1 MRFAYITFRYADHE
15 YIATVRNAQQVI
27 SYVLRESRPFAIS
40 HIEAHGLTTSEELRI
55 REACWNAEQAP
66 SFDQSLLHRP
76 AAVDLAS
83 DTVIGPED
91 PVKQTCCDIVN
102 GCLQEVN
109 ECLDISDRSLLSS
122 PYLAQETVDELYDG
136 YDYTDGFG
144 FHCVLESRSDGL
156 WALHTIRKHAAAN

>member
-1 MRFAYITFRYADHE
+1 MKFAYITFRYADHE
-15 YIATVRNAQQVI
+15 YTATVRNAQQVI

-76 AAVDLAS
+76 VAVDLAS
-83 DTVIGPED
+83 DTVVGPEAQ
-91 PVKQTCCDIVN
+91 VKQTCCDIVN
-102 GCLQEVN
+102 GCLKE
-109 ECLDISDRSLLSS
+109 SDGWRHH
-122 PYLAQETVDELYDG
+122 PVEETVDDLYDG

-156 WALHTIRKHAAAN
+156 WALHTIRKQTPAN

>member
-102 GCLQEVN
+102 GCFRE
-109 ECLDISDRSLLSS
+109 SDGWRHH
-122 PYLAQETVDELYDG
+122 PVEETVDDLYDG
-136 YDYTDGFG
+136 FDYTDGFG